1 MINNYQNCQKL
12 FQNCQTLLQLLKV
25 VEMREKKYNKFVR
38 NCQNC
43 QTFSKLYKKL
53 STVFQIIMI
62 VKFVSKIQNYKRLS
76 RLSEIIKVVK
86 NCLKCLGPTN
96 GWSKVQTN
104 GLSYVPKLKGHWVI
118 KWVTQWQGHL
128 SSCSDQLKKT
138 MKKTKTIGEHLQN
151 AILKDYDLWDI

>member
-1 MINNYQNCQKL
+1 M
-12 FQNCQTLLQLLKV
+12 
-25 VEMREKKYNKFVR
+25 
-38 NCQNC
+38 
-43 QTFSKLYKKL
+43 
-53 STVFQIIMI
+53 
-62 VKFVSKIQNYKRLS
+62 
-76 RLSEIIKVVK
+76 SEIIKVVK

-128 SSCSDQLKKT
+128 LSCSGQLKKT

-151 AILKDYDLWDI
+151 AILETFNQSDEATYPDLRKQQQQQVKDK

>member
-1 MINNYQNCQKL
+1 MSNVTRIVKICWHCEKNTINLLEIVKHYQNC
-12 FQNCQTLLQLLKV
+12 T
-25 VEMREKKYNKFVR
+25 
-38 NCQNC
+38 
-43 QTFSKLYKKL
+43 KKL

-96 GWSKVQTN
+96 GWSKVRTN

-128 SSCSDQLKKT
+128 LSCSGQLKKT

-151 AILKDYDLWDI
+151 AILEDCDLWDI

>member
-1 MINNYQNCQKL
+1 ML
-12 FQNCQTLLQLLKV
+12 TLW
-25 VEMREKKYNKFVR
+25 KKYNKFVR
-38 NCQNC
+38 NCQ
-43 QTFSKLYKKL
+43 TLSKLYKKL

-62 VKFVSKIQNYKRLS
+62 VKFVSKTQNYKRLS

-128 SSCSDQLKKT
+128 LSCSGQLKKT

-151 AILKDYDLWDI
+151 AILEDCDLWDI